1 MLQQAE
7 LYRVPNPSKHDFAVL
22 QGVLYPAHGP
32 DVLGDVDAMP
42 WQEDTT
48 DDLIALSAWVEF
60 DAATAFIVEKLIPWL
75 YRKIYQRAK
84 VHLYYNH
91 VD

>member
-48 DDLIALSAWVEF
+48 TI
-60 DAATAFIVEKLIPWL
+60 
-75 YRKIYQRAK
+75 
-84 VHLYYNH
+84 
-91 VD
+91 